1 MVVVVEGL
9 MSMEE
14 VVEEELMPLEE
25 EVVEVHYCS
34 QLDQL
39 QQKVLKVSALSSFL

>member
-14 VVEEELMPLEE
+14 VV
-25 EVVEVHYCS
+25 VEVHYCP
-34 QLDQL
+34 QLDQW
-39 QQKVLKVSALSSFL
+39 QQKVLKVSVLFSFL

>member
-14 VVEEELMPLEE
+14 VVEEVQHFP
-25 EVVEVHYCS
+25 
-34 QLDQL
+34 QLDQW
-39 QQKVLKVSALSSFL
+39 QQKVLKVSVLFSFL